1 MLLSLSFYTNAQN
14 VQTKFIDKY
23 DSLAISL
30 SNEYKIPVSVILSI
44 SMWESGSGTSRLSR
58 TKHNYFGV
66 KQGRHYKRYENDSTS
81 FRHFC
86 EFISKRKYYT
96 KLTTNNVT
104 DYKVWVLNIKRCGYS
119 ETRTWDKH
127 ILSMIKAYDLNKFDE
142 NDDSE

>member
-1 MLLSLSFYTNAQN
+1 MLLSFSFYTNAQN
-14 VQTKFIDKY
+14 LQTKFIDKY
-23 DSLAISL
+23 DSLSISL
-30 SNEYKIPVSVILSI
+30 SNEYKIPVSIILAI

-66 KQGRHYKRYENDSTS
+66 KQGRYYKKYENDSTS
-81 FRHFC
+81 FRNFC

-104 DYKVWVLNIKRCGYS
+104 DYNTWLYNIKRGGYS

-127 ILSMIKAYDLNKFDE
+127 VIYMIKKYNLNKFDD
-142 NDDSE
+142 NSEE